1 MNKHKILVVDDDSS
15 IRRLLSFLLEK
26 SGYTVITAEDGIE
39 ALARVESAKPEIVIT
54 DLMMSKLDGY
64 QLCRSIRGRREYDG
78 IRIIVLTARDQS
90 GDVEALKTSGADF
103 VMKKPINPQEL
114 TKAVKGFLEERQRAG

>member
-1 MNKHKILVVDDDSS
+1 MKEHKILVVDDDSS
-15 IRRLLSFLLEK
+15 IRRLLSYMLEK
-26 SGYTVITAEDGIE
+26 AGYTVITAEDGIE
-39 ALARVESAKPEIVIT
+39 ALARVESTKPDVVIT

-64 QLCRSIRGRREYDG
+64 GLCRSIRGHREYDN

-90 GDVEALKTSGADF
+90 SDIELLKASGVDS

-114 TKAVKGFLEERQRAG
+114 TKTIREFLQNKQ